1 MEQKDRMC
9 VADNP
14 ARGSGAVRKPKK
26 RLGACHSRRKPTDWE
41 KGRGG
46 DTGGS
51 GGIKSRVVRFNN
63 KNTESPVK
71 FEFQINREQC
81 FTIRMSHEIF
91 GISIYFKKYS
101 LFT

>member
-46 DTGGS
+46 DTGEEWG
-51 GGIKSRVVRFNN
+51 KSN
-63 KNTESPVK
+63 KYQLISFSV
-71 FEFQINREQC
+71 INAW
-81 FTIRMSHEIF
+81 
-91 GISIYFKKYS
+91 
-101 LFT
+101 

>member
-9 VADNP
+9 VTDNP

-51 GGIKSRVVRFNN
+51 GGIKSRV
-63 KNTESPVK
+63 SDL
-71 FEFQINREQC
+71 
-81 FTIRMSHEIF
+81 TIKIQKAQLNLNFR
-91 GISIYFKKYS
+91 
-101 LFT
+101 